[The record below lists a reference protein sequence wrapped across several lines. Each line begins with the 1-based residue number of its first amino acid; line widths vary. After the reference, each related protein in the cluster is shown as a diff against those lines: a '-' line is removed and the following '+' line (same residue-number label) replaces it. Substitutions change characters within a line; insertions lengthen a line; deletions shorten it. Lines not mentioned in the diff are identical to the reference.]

1 MLVNDKT
8 TANAAAVPKLP
19 RSTSVY
25 TATEIV
31 AVFDV
36 YSIMLEL
43 TSLIVVIQ
51 LIIAPEKTP
60 GIINMAV
67 VLKKVRTG
75 EMPRFIEASS
85 IAGSIWYKIADDERT
100 VYGSFRIT
108 YAKTIMNHVP
118 VRYSGF

>member
-1 MLVNDKT
+1 MVFPPESLLNKSTERILVNDKT
-8 TANAAAVPKLP
+8 TAKAAAVPELP
-19 RSTSVY
+19 RTTSVY

-31 AVFDV
+31 AVFEV

-43 TSLIVVIQ
+43 NSLIVVIQ

-60 GIINMAV
+60 GIINSAV

-75 EMPRFIEASS
+75 ETPRFIEASS
-85 IAGSIWYKIADDERT
+85 MDGSIWYKIADDERT

-108 YAKTIMNHVP
+108 
-118 VRYSGF
+118 